1 MSTRSR
7 WLRCDPPTALDRIE
21 EPFDFVASLVI
32 SASIS
37 HSLHLR
43 FSGAL
48 CELKQESQ
56 LS

>member
-21 EPFDFVASLVI
+21 EPFDFASLVI

-37 HSLHLR
+37 RSLHSR